1 MAELSD
7 ILLGPGLPF
16 DVDGKT
22 FYVRAP
28 SPEEYDDAMSLQAAV
43 RKRALA
49 TPEIAVMRELP
60 ASDEAARMIKEAIA
74 ETEQEI
80 ADTDDEEKT
89 GVLKR
94 RLDGLREVSAKRNL
108 ADEVAEER
116 AILARDRWLTLRLLC
131 DENSKPV
138 VPPGK
143 VTRDSWAL
151 LPLQVRNAA
160 RPAIWIVLGMI
171 NDLPFGWDRPQ
182 EPKSS

>member
-49 TPEIAVMRELP
+49 TPEIAAMRELP
-60 ASDEAARMIKEAIA
+60 ASDEAARMIKEALA
-74 ETEQEI
+74 DTEQEL
-80 ADTDDEEKT
+80 ADSEDEAKNE
-89 GVLKR
+89 VLRR
-94 RLDGLREVSAKRNL
+94 RLDGLREVSNKRNL

-116 AILARDRWLTLRLLC
+116 AILARDRWLTLRLLS
-131 DENSKPV
+131 DENGKPIV
-138 VPPGK
+138 APGK

-160 RPAIWIVLGMI
+160 RPAIWVILGMI
-171 NDLPFGWDRPQ
+171 NDLPFGWAQP
-182 EPKSS
+182 PASKSS